1 MNAASALL
9 PVGTMLRLRP
19 EGNTEYIDF
28 MGSCGMECCQVC
40 RLSEDYLNGGSE
52 NSKSQELLECLAKY
66 SIRPVSV
73 FLCYKNRSA
82 GNGLV
87 TPELRTG
94 RFTFAF
100 RQMLWAK
107 RNGIPWIACH
117 AGVFPKPDCPEYRCF
132 VNDMQEF
139 ADFAADLGQSFLFE
153 TGPETLQNIEHLL
166 EDIGKENV
174 GLNFDPANLL
184 LYDKTNP
191 EIFAERLFHKIFL
204 IHCKD
209 GKRPTPG
216 EKTGRQT
223 PLGEGD
229 TDFRNLLAGLLKRGF
244 RGPLILERE
253 IPTGKEHFAD
263 QAAAVQL
270 LKAIREPFVRS

>member
-1 MNAASALL
+1 MKPLSSLL
-9 PVGTMLRLRP
+9 PIGTMLRLKP
-19 EGNTEYIDF
+19 EGNDEYIDF

-52 NSKSQELLECLAKY
+52 NPKSKNLLASLDKY
-66 SIRPVSV
+66 SIRPVSI
-73 FLCYKNRSA
+73 FLYYKKRSA

-94 RFTFAF
+94 RFTYAF

-107 RNGIPWIACH
+107 QNGIPWISCH
-117 AGVFPKPDCPEYRCF
+117 AGVFPEPDTPEYRNF

-139 ADFAADLGQSFLFE
+139 ADFAADLRQAFLFE
-153 TGPETLQNIEHLL
+153 TGPEPLEIIENLLQ
-166 EDIGKENV
+166 DIGKENV

-204 IHCKD
+204 IYCKD
-209 GKRPTPG
+209 GKSTEPG
-216 EKTGRQT
+216 EKM
-223 PLGEGD
+223 
-229 TDFRNLLAGLLKRGF
+229 
-244 RGPLILERE
+244 
-253 IPTGKEHFAD
+253 
-263 QAAAVQL
+263 
-270 LKAIREPFVRS
+270 